1 MKNLFPR
8 SIKSSASTKKSTLSR
23 IFFDT
28 FDYCEEDDTL
38 SEAVKTTVENQTV
51 ILESDPLQIQLAGF
65 QSPAEVIV
73 SDKRCIEAASSYARK
88 GQKVCVLNFASAGVT
103 GGGVKEGESALEE
116 SICRVSTLFRSIA
129 RPEIWEKFYLPHRK
143 NINPLHNDDVIYS
156 PEVVVFKSDV
166 EFPELLPETE
176 WFKVDVLSCAA
187 PNLRKK
193 PGNAY
198 NFDGDVPAEI
208 TDKQQLEIFTK
219 RFERIFKV
227 AHAKGAEVLI
237 LGAFGCGAFRCK
249 SSIVAK
255 AAKTVATLHP
265 NWFKTVEFAVY
276 SSSKRN
282 NNLKAFAKAF
292 NDTEVLKRF
301 EQLQDAA

>member
-8 SIKSSASTKKSTLSR
+8 NPKSTGNSKKAMLSK

-28 FDYCEEDDTL
+28 FDCCEENDMLND
-38 SEAVKTTVENQTV
+38 AVKSTVESQTV
-51 ILESDPLQIQLAGF
+51 VLESDSQQIQLEGF
-65 QSPAEVIV
+65 CSPAEVIV
-73 SDKRCIEAASSYARK
+73 SDKRCIEAASSYARN

-143 NINPLHNDDVIYS
+143 NINPLHNDDIIYS

-208 TDKQQLEIFTK
+208 TNEEQLEIFVK
-219 RFERIFKV
+219 RFERIFEV

-255 AAKTVATLHP
+255 AAKIVVALHP
-265 NWFKTVEFAVY
+265 NWFKTIEFAVY

-282 NNLKAFAKAF
+282 NNLKAFAKVF
-292 NDTEVLKRF
+292 NDTGLLKRF
-301 EQLQDAA
+301 EKLQDAA